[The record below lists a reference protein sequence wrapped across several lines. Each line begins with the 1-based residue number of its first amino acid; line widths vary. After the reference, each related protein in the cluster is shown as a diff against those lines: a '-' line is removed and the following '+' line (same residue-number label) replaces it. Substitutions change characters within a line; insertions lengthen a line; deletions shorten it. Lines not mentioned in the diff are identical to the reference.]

1 VSEKERSDR
10 IETLYHESAWDLAEK
25 VVDLEDKVQ
34 ELEKDSRKLTALEAA
49 GVDNWEGYSHAMR
62 ILRGEEDED

>member
-1 VSEKERSDR
+1 MNEEEHSGR

-34 ELEKDSRKLTALEAA
+34 ELEEADRKLTALEAA
-49 GVDNWEGYSHAMR
+49 GVDNWEGYGHAMR
-62 ILRGEEDED
+62 VLHGEEDED